1 MKAVQAQN
9 KHEQGFTLLEMILAV
24 TIFSMIMLTVAMT
37 LYTVQRSWQKISN
50 HSNELKRYQMIDRLV
65 DVAFRNAIPFPWTND
80 DNETTYCF
88 KGESDSLLLTYL
100 HRIGQNDSEGGIRFL
115 RLYIESGNLIAEYR
129 KTPILPDSKN
139 DNDYKSKE
147 VIAVNVRELEFT
159 YVDFDSDSDDNS
171 LEYSKEWDV
180 DDEYNIPIAIQ
191 MKVTWNNGESEVWL
205 RRTAGNSIVST
216 YGQRNDS
223 SATEDE

>member
-115 RLYIESGNLIAEYR
+115 RLYIE
-129 KTPILPDSKN
+129 K
-139 DNDYKSKE
+139 
-147 VIAVNVRELEFT
+147 REPGRG
-159 YVDFDSDSDDNS
+159 
-171 LEYSKEWDV
+171 
-180 DDEYNIPIAIQ
+180 IPQ
-191 MKVTWNNGESEVWL
+191 NTNF
-205 RRTAGNSIVST
+205 AG
-216 YGQRNDS
+216 QQK
-223 SATEDE
+223 